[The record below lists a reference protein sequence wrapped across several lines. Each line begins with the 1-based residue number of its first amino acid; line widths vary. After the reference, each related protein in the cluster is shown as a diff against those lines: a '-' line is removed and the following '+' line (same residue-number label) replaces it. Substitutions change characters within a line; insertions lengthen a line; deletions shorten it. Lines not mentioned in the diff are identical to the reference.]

1 MAEDIKL
8 LRERQQIEKEI
19 AALRQKGKNLTDEE
33 LAIFS
38 KLEARK
44 KSLLKAES
52 LALKEQQKNQSQAY
66 SLQSKL
72 SSLQDEIGQ
81 RVKRNGRFVFELAH
95 GFRIAQSNMAPMIG
109 QGVNLKNSLGDV
121 GNLMDTL
128 GTSIQK
134 SSAYLEGTDDNI
146 NKVLQSLEEAEQ
158 QRQIDINVD
167 KSQLEE
173 LQKNAEGYFTAKSG
187 IDYKVDP
194 AVIKYAKDRLKE
206 IEMSNQAGDKFIKIQ
221 DRMKEATDRMGSSMG
236 DVAGLQSNS
245 LGLAKEMAM
254 NYDKVGTAG
263 FSSSVDKA
271 EELAEQTKRQAK
283 LVRKEV
289 LPDMKK
295 KIKFME
301 KEMSVL
307 PAESKEREILAAAMA
322 KLKADTKDLVE
333 SSEEAVATA
342 ERNVAQADQM
352 RIANK
357 AVAQGAELILGP
369 FQKLNSLLESAPG
382 GKYFAALFD
391 TEGKMKAFTDT
402 VQKNL
407 LGAVTPDQAYFDE
420 TANRFRDLSS
430 GEFLAA
436 DDEKILTITKKVQRD
451 EDGKIV
457 KDEDGVVQFEKDDSG
472 KEIVDTSRQL
482 ANIMQGAKAQV
493 TGFMNAM
500 PQVVTSLKLA
510 AKAAFGFAKAIL
522 MNPIGAM
529 VAIVALLGVGLF
541 KAFSYAEGMR
551 KEFGTTREDAFEL
564 QRAVDTTAMNFKM
577 MGVSAE
583 DVKTLA
589 QGIADNMGG
598 VRNVT
603 QENLNQMANLVG
615 TFGMSAEKL
624 APTITAMKAIGAGSN
639 EAAAAQLEQ
648 IGNMAQLEGV
658 APAKVFED
666 MTADME
672 TFSKFGKEGGANLA
686 KAAITARKLGINME
700 AIASSSDALLDFES
714 SIQDQMEAQML
725 TGRMINTD
733 KAREL
738 ALAGDLDGQAREIA
752 KQVGSQA
759 EFDKMNVVQRQA
771 MAKAFGLSVADLAS
785 MVANQEELNSLTDS
799 ERAQREA
806 SQKRSEKV
814 NEGMKSMGAELGALF
829 NSAMEPL
836 KQLMIALG
844 PTLGV
849 LLKAVGVLL
858 KLAFAPLKPIFAIL
872 NFAIIKPIGFV
883 VGLIGSLVD
892 GMFAVQDGVKGVA
905 GFVGGGLVS
914 AFGAIKPILGFIAGM
929 IGTVIM
935 APINLVLKMVNF
947 IKQNFMTIAK
957 VVGALLFPQIA
968 MVVGL
973 VKLIMSNF
981 DSIKNTVLAIGG
993 FIVRLLVSPF
1003 VNLFNMIKMIGTA
1016 LFDFFMSP
1024 IRMVKDAIMGILP
1037 NWALSLLG
1045 FGDEGGEASVNPES
1059 SMNGAPK
1066 SSEISGT
1073 RTATSYTVQRGQVT
1087 DFSSV
1092 TTRLDKLNNT
1102 SRENVD
1108 ASKQG
1113 ANQTRRL
1120 NSSIAT
1126 G

>member
-158 QRQIDINVD
+158 QRQIDID
-167 KSQLEE
+167 IDYSDFEE
-173 LQKNAEGYFTAKSG
+173 LQKNAAGYFTAKSG

-194 AVIKYAKDRLKE
+194 AVIKYAKDRLKS
-206 IEMSNQAGDKFIKIQ
+206 IEMSNMAGEAFINIQ
-221 DRMKEATDRMGSSMG
+221 DRMKEATERLGSSMG
-236 DVAGLQSNS
+236 DVAGLQSSNI
-245 LGLAKEMAM
+245 GLAKEMAM
-254 NYDKVGTAG
+254 NYDKVGTEG
-263 FSSSVDKA
+263 FSSSLDKA

-289 LPDMKK
+289 LPDMAK
-295 KIKFME
+295 KIKFIE
-301 KEMSVL
+301 KEAAKL
-307 PAESKEREILAAAMA
+307 PEGSKQREAAAEFISMMKEDMA
-322 KLKADTKDLVE
+322 DLE
-333 SSEEAVATA
+333 ASSEEMVATA
-342 ERNVAQADQM
+342 KRNVAQADQM

-472 KEIVDTSRQL
+472 NEIVDTSRQL
-482 ANIMQGAKAQV
+482 ANIMQGAQAQV
-493 TGFMNAM
+493 MGFMNAM
-500 PQVVTSLKLA
+500 PQIVISLKLA

-522 MNPIGAM
+522 ANPIGAM
-529 VAIVALLGVGLF
+529 VAIVALIGAGLF
-541 KAFSYAEGMR
+541 KAFTYAEGMR
-551 KEFGTTREDAFEL
+551 KEFGTTREDSFEL

-603 QENLNQMANLVG
+603 EENLNQMANLVG

-686 KAAITARKLGINME
+686 KAAITARKLGINMS

-785 MVANQEELNSLTDS
+785 MVANQEELNSLTDA

-814 NEGMKSMGAELGALF
+814 NEGMKSMGAELGKLF

-872 NFAIIKPIGFV
+872 NFAIIKPIGFL

-1113 ANQTRRL
+1113 AAQTRRL

>member
-1 MAEDIKL
+1 MAEDIRI

-19 AALRQKGKNLTDEE
+19 AELRKKGKNLTDEE
-33 LAIFS
+33 LALFS

-52 LALKEQQKNQSQAY
+52 LALKEQQKLQSQSY

-128 GTSIQK
+128 GASVQR
-134 SSAYLEGTDDNI
+134 SSELLEGTDDNVNRII
-146 NKVLQSLEEAEQ
+146 NSLEEAEQ
-158 QRQIDINVD
+158 QRQIDLDID
-167 KSQLEE
+167 DSLLEE
-173 LQKNAEGYFTAKSG
+173 LQKNAEGYFTANSG
-187 IDYKVDP
+187 IDYNVDP
-194 AVIKYAKDRLKE
+194 NVQKQAQERLKNFE
-206 IEMSNQAGDKFIKIQ
+206 AATQAGDAFVRMQ
-221 DRMKEATDRMGSSMG
+221 ERMKEATDRMGSGMG
-236 DVAGLQSNS
+236 DVAGLQANS

-263 FSSSVDKA
+263 FSSSVDRA
-271 EELAEQTKRQAK
+271 EELADQTKRQAK

-289 LPDMKK
+289 LPDMRK
-295 KIKFME
+295 KIKFLE
-301 KEMSVL
+301 KEASLL
-307 PAESKEREILAAAMA
+307 PEGSKEREAAAIFIEMM
-322 KLKADTKDLVE
+322 KDDMDDLTA
-333 SSEEAVATA
+333 STEEMVATA
-342 ERNVAQADQM
+342 ERNVGQADQM
-352 RIANK
+352 RKAN
-357 AVAQGAELILGP
+357 AGVAAGAELILGP

-382 GKYFAALFD
+382 GKYFSALLD

-430 GEFLAA
+430 GELISA
-436 DDEKILTITKKVQRD
+436 DDEKVLTITKKVKRN
-451 EDGKIV
+451 EDGSLAKG
-457 KDEDGVVQFEKDDSG
+457 DDGEQLFETDDSG

-482 ANIMQGAKAQV
+482 ANIMGGAKAQV
-493 TGFMNAM
+493 QGFMAAV
-500 PQVVTSLKLA
+500 PQVVVSLKLA

-541 KAFSYAEGMR
+541 KAFTYAEGMR

-589 QGIADNMGG
+589 QGISDNMGG

-603 QENLNQMANLVG
+603 EENLNQMANLVG
-615 TFGMSAEKL
+615 TFGMSADKL

-672 TFSKFGKEGGANLA
+672 TFSKFGKDGGANLA
-686 KAAITARKLGINME
+686 KAAITARKLGINMS

-714 SIQDQMEAQML
+714 SIQAQMEAQML
-725 TGRMINTD
+725 TGKMINTD

-752 KQVGSQA
+752 RQVGTQA
-759 EFDKMNVVQRQA
+759 EFDKMNVEQRKA
-771 MAKAFGLSVADLAS
+771 MASAFGLSVADLAS
-785 MVANQEELNSLTDS
+785 MVANQEELNSLTDA

-814 NEGMKSMGAELGALF
+814 NEGMKSMGAELGNLF
-829 NSAMEPL
+829 NQAMEPL
-836 KQLMIALG
+836 KQLMTALG

-849 LLKAVGVLL
+849 LLKA
-858 KLAFAPLKPIFAIL
+858 LAISFKMSFMPLIFAFKIL
-872 NFAIIKPIGFV
+872 NPIIKLFGFLLGMSMKMQEV
-883 VGLIGSLVD
+883 V
-892 GMFAVQDGVKGVA
+892 M
-905 GFVGGGLVS
+905 GGIMA
-914 AFGAIKPILGFIAGM
+914 AFNAIKPA
-929 IGTVIM
+929 V
-935 APINLVLKMVNF
+935 A
-947 IKQNFMTIAK
+947 TIAK
-957 VVGALLFPQIA
+957 VLGIVLFPQIA
-968 MVVGL
+968 AMVGL
-973 VKLIMSNF
+973 VKLIMNNF
-981 DSIKNTVLAIGG
+981 DAIKNTILAIGG

-1045 FGDEGGEASVNPES
+1045 FGDEGGTASVNPES

-1066 SSEISGT
+1066 SSDISGT
-1073 RTATSYTVQRGQVT
+1073 RTATSYTVQKGQVT

-1113 ANQTRRL
+1113 ASQTRKL